1 MKEFDAIITKI
12 TYEDTNYLVED
23 GSLIPIRNKTQYDI
37 NISNKF
43 NNEINSISVKFSFSL
58 IIIILIL

>member
-1 MKEFDAIITKI
+1 MNEFDTIIAKI

-23 GSLIPIRNKTQYDI
+23 GSLIPIRNRTQYDI

-43 NNEINSISVKFSFSL
+43 NNEIIGVNNC
-58 IIIILIL
+58 